1 MTNISKS
8 NLIIKNRK
16 FTAEA
21 LWSMGRINGYD
32 LFDNK
37 LLYTVSYYDI
47 PKNGSSSHIII
58 KTLNSKEYTD
68 LTSKMRDSNDQ
79 LTKNC
84 AQSQTNA
91 IFDKNGRGI
100 LFNSNGKLFEYY
112 FDSEQVEQLSTGSL
126 DISEFKISPDY
137 SKCLFISSVEHSYKN
152 EDYNDLPLTS
162 GMIFEDLNYRHWDEF
177 NTSLPHPFVSKLNN
191 MKFEDHPFDILEN
204 EPYESPLKPFGG
216 IEQLCW
222 SKDSKKI
229 AYTCKKKVGKEY
241 ATSTDSDIYVYDTET
256 KTTINLCKDF
266 EPKNYGFDS
275 NPMYSP
281 SGKKIA
287 WVSMERDGY
296 ESDRSRLIIFDLGT
310 KKKSFVSEWFE
321 SNVESFDWIN
331 DCQMV
336 FTGVWH
342 GLTHIYL
349 IEINNDNELVNHEQ
363 ITTGQYD
370 YKSVKWFGNMLIVK
384 RQSMIEAD
392 ELYELDLKTKEIK
405 QISFEND
412 FIYTQIDKASVQP
425 KWMKTVDNKDMLV
438 WVIYPPHF
446 DSTKKYPTLLYCQG
460 GPQSAV
466 SQFWSYRWN
475 FLLMASEGYI
485 IIAPNRRGL
494 PGFGMEWL
502 EEISLDYGGLC
513 MKDLLT
519 SVDIMKEESY
529 VDSDRL
535 GCVGASFGGYSV
547 YWLAGHHQ
555 KRFKVFIAHDG
566 IFNTEE
572 QYIETE
578 EMWFSQWDMGSA
590 VWEGKEKSKKTYE
603 NSPHRFVEE
612 WDTPILCIH
621 SEKDYR
627 VVVSQGIAAFNAAR
641 MKGVAA
647 ELLYFPDEN
656 HWVVKA
662 QNGMLWQRTFFR
674 WLRRWLE

>member
-535 GCVGASFGGYSV
+535 GCVGASFGGYS
-547 YWLAGHHQ
+547 
-555 KRFKVFIAHDG
+555 
-566 IFNTEE
+566 
-572 QYIETE
+572 
-578 EMWFSQWDMGSA
+578 
-590 VWEGKEKSKKTYE
+590 
-603 NSPHRFVEE
+603 
-612 WDTPILCIH
+612 
-621 SEKDYR
+621 
-627 VVVSQGIAAFNAAR
+627 
-641 MKGVAA
+641 
-647 ELLYFPDEN
+647 
-656 HWVVKA
+656 
-662 QNGMLWQRTFFR
+662 
-674 WLRRWLE
+674 

>member
-578 EMWFSQWDMGSA
+578 EMWFSQ
-590 VWEGKEKSKKTYE
+590 
-603 NSPHRFVEE
+603 
-612 WDTPILCIH
+612 
-621 SEKDYR
+621 
-627 VVVSQGIAAFNAAR
+627 
-641 MKGVAA
+641 
-647 ELLYFPDEN
+647 
-656 HWVVKA
+656 
-662 QNGMLWQRTFFR
+662 
-674 WLRRWLE
+674 

>member
-32 LFDNK
+32 LFDNT

-58 KTLNSKEYTD
+58 KTLNSKEYID

-79 LTKNC
+79 LTKSC

-126 DISEFKISPDY
+126 DIREFKISPDY

-296 ESDRSRLIIFDLGT
+296 ESDRSRLIIFDLDT

-342 GLTHIYL
+342 GLTHIYI

-370 YKSVKWFGNMLIVK
+370 YKSVKWFGNKLIVK

-519 SVDIMKEESY
+519 SVDLMKKESY

-555 KRFKVFIAHDG
+555 KRFKV
-566 IFNTEE
+566 
-572 QYIETE
+572 
-578 EMWFSQWDMGSA
+578 
-590 VWEGKEKSKKTYE
+590 
-603 NSPHRFVEE
+603 
-612 WDTPILCIH
+612 
-621 SEKDYR
+621 
-627 VVVSQGIAAFNAAR
+627 
-641 MKGVAA
+641 
-647 ELLYFPDEN
+647 
-656 HWVVKA
+656 
-662 QNGMLWQRTFFR
+662 
-674 WLRRWLE
+674 

>member
-32 LFDNK
+32 LFDNT

-58 KTLNSKEYTD
+58 KTLNSKEYID

-79 LTKNC
+79 LTKSC

-126 DISEFKISPDY
+126 DIREFKISPDY

-296 ESDRSRLIIFDLGT
+296 ESDRSRLIIFDLDT

-342 GLTHIYL
+342 GLTHIYI

-370 YKSVKWFGNMLIVK
+370 YKSVKWFGNKLIVK

-519 SVDIMKEESY
+519 SVDLMKKESY

-590 VWEGKEKSKKTYE
+590 VWEGNEKSKKIYE

>member
-1 MTNISKS
+1 MSNISKS

-32 LFDNK
+32 LFGDT

-58 KTLNSKEYTD
+58 KALNSKEYID

-79 LTKNC
+79 LTKSC

-91 IFDKNGRGI
+91 IFDKNGRGV
-100 LFNSNGKLFEYY
+100 LFNSNGNLFKYCFE
-112 FDSEQVEQLSTGSL
+112 SEQVEQLSTGSL
-126 DISEFKISPDY
+126 DIREFKISPDN
-137 SKCLFISSVEHSYKN
+137 SKCLFISSIDHSYKN
-152 EDYNDLPLTS
+152 EDYNDLPLAS

-222 SKDSKKI
+222 SKDSRKI

-241 ATSTDSDIYVYDTET
+241 ATSTDSDIYIYDTET

-281 SGKKIA
+281 NGKKIA
-287 WVSMERDGY
+287 WISMERDGY
-296 ESDRSRLIIFDLGT
+296 ESDRSRLIIFDLNT

-342 GLTHIYL
+342 GTTHIYF
-349 IEINNDNELVNHEQ
+349 IEITNDNELFNHEQ

-370 YKSVKWFGNMLIVK
+370 YKSVKWFGNKLIVK

-405 QISFEND
+405 QVSFEND

-438 WVIYPPHF
+438 WIIYPPHF

-460 GPQSAV
+460 GPQCAV

-485 IIAPNRRGL
+485 VIAPNRRGL

-502 EEISLDYGGLC
+502 EEISLNYGGLC

-519 SVDIMKEESY
+519 SVDIMKKESY
-529 VDSDRL
+529 VDSDKL

-590 VWEGKEKSKKTYE
+590 VWEGKEKSKKSYE
-603 NSPHRFVEE
+603 NSPHRFVEK

-627 VVVSQGIAAFNAAR
+627 VVVSQGIAAFNGAR
-641 MKGVAA
+641 MQGVAA

-656 HWVVKA
+656 HWVLKP